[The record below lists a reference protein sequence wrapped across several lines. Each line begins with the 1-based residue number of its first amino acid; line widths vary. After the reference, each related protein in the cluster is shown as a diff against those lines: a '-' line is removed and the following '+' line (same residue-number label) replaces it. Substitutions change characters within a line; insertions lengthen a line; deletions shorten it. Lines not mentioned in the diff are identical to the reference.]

1 MKTSAPSPAS
11 PSLPPSPDLALPL
24 LGGLTPQQA
33 ALSSSRNLVTRALG
47 VEEQVA
53 LDVGEHVVSPGD
65 LFLLCS
71 DGLTDMLPDDAIAQ
85 LLKSTS
91 SDDILAQTLVDAAN
105 AAGGKDNISVIL
117 VRATGGRP
125 KRSLLPRWWAR

>member
-1 MKTSAPSPAS
+1 MTDSAHNLTTIRSILDEA
-11 PSLPPSPDLALPL
+11 LALQKAGNL
-24 LGGLTPQQA
+24 DDA
-33 ALSSSRNLVTRALG
+33 FKALKEFAELVPDQYDVRLMLADQLVKASRKD
-47 VEEQVA
+47 E
-53 LDVGEHVVSPGD
+53 
-65 LFLLCS
+65 
-71 DGLTDMLPDDAIAQ
+71 AIAQ
-85 LLKSTS
+85 LLKNTS